1 MKDEPD
7 IIKELREDEK
17 LGKIKN
23 LPKDKQDTS
32 DVDNE
37 NFDKE
42 FAGTV
47 HVFEEKIKDEE
58 GNINLE
64 DIEKNFEIIFENYHI
79 AITLADE
86 KERIVSW
93 NKYTEELFNMDEKE
107 LFMKPVEK
115 LYPTEEW
122 KKIREKN
129 IRQKG
134 IKYKLETKMIRKDEE
149 LFDAEISLCILK
161 GKDGKTAGSIGIIRD
176 ITKLK
181 NTERKLTESEEK
193 YRTIFENSAV
203 AITLT
208 DENENIISWNNYA
221 EKLLEMGKEE
231 LYMKPVKSLYPPNEW
246 TKIRN
251 QNVRQKGMQH
261 HLETKILRK
270 NKDPIEVDIS
280 LSVLKNHEGL
290 IVGSIGVIK
299 DITEQKKIEHELEY
313 KHNLLQSL
321 LDNIPDSIYFKDE
334 KNRFIKVNKAKASH
348 SKTKPKDMQGKTD
361 FDFFSKEEAR
371 QSSEGCRTLDFN
383 N

>member
-149 LFDAEISLCILK
+149 LFDAEISLCVLK
-161 GKDGKTAGSIGIIRD
+161 GRDGKTAGSIGIIRD

-231 LYMKPVKSLYPPNEW
+231 LYMKPVKSLYP
-246 TKIRN
+246 
-251 QNVRQKGMQH
+251 
-261 HLETKILRK
+261 
-270 NKDPIEVDIS
+270 
-280 LSVLKNHEGL
+280 
-290 IVGSIGVIK
+290 
-299 DITEQKKIEHELEY
+299 
-313 KHNLLQSL
+313 
-321 LDNIPDSIYFKDE
+321 
-334 KNRFIKVNKAKASH
+334 
-348 SKTKPKDMQGKTD
+348 
-361 FDFFSKEEAR
+361 
-371 QSSEGCRTLDFN
+371 
-383 N
+383 